1 MNSICTSIRELPFEP
16 STALPGDDDS
26 VIESFEYWTGTTDAA
41 VRFSWRCRPD
51 VAA

>member
-1 MNSICTSIRELPFEP
+1 MNSIRSIVRELPDEP
-16 STALPGDDDS
+16 FAVTGHDDDS

-41 VRFSWRCRPD
+41 VRLSWRCRTD